1 MSRQPG
7 APAAAALARVV
18 PRGLAALLALAAVTA
33 QAQPQG
39 GPELNEGER
48 LSDWLLRQPPGG
60 YAPGLQWR
68 VPQERPAQESL
79 RQRLLAQLTQ
89 PTTPGYLALPPL
101 VRGRYTDFVQSLPAT
116 GRVAIGL
123 PDARWLQGMPE
134 QDPVLQRGQTVLL
147 PPRPA
152 TVTVLLGSGQAC
164 RLPHVPG
171 ADARSYLEACL
182 GAEAD
187 AVEALWVAQPDGRS
201 ARYGVAVWNQQPQDE
216 AAPGAWIWAPGRD
229 SGFSEAFSQDFI
241 RLLASQGPA
250 GDTLALPPLD
260 ARPAVRPAQVAP
272 ARPDLDLTAN
282 DWGAIGLL
290 QTPTARLQDAGNFRF
305 HLSAVYPYTRLN
317 FMFQPFDWL
326 EAGFRYTDLAN
337 QAYNPDPT
345 ISTQTLKDKS
355 LDVKLRLNQE
365 SRYLPQFALGA
376 VDLGGT
382 GLFAGE
388 YLVAS
393 KRSGNLDFSLGLGW
407 GYLGG
412 RGDANNPLAWFNR
425 NMKQRAGTD
434 SAFGGTPNTNS
445 MFTGPTAFFG
455 GVQWRL
461 PSAPLLLKLEYEG
474 NDYSRDPYGSVS
486 SAKSAFNAGLVYRHS
501 PGMDFTVGYERG
513 QQWMVGITLHE
524 NLARLHAPKQLD
536 PPTPFFS
543 PQVPAEQNNWQR
555 TAQDIEQ
562 LTLWPVLGLEPQD
575 DALVLRVSSQGAPYV
590 QDRLQRAVA
599 VLHRDA
605 PPRYL
610 RFVVVFV
617 ERGAAVHAQEF
628 DRVAWASQQAAAQPP
643 SLAQTSQRAFA
654 PPAAMARPQA
664 PAGAGASLVAPPPR
678 YSFGVE
684 PMFQQILGGP
694 DAFVLYQ
701 AGIQAKGEYRFAPS
715 TWLSGTGLA
724 RLLDNYSAFRYEEG
738 SDLPRVRTYARDYAK
753 TSNLNL
759 VDLQLTHVGQLTD
772 NQYLSVYG
780 GLLES
785 MFAGV
790 GAEWL
795 YRPWGS
801 PLAWGLDLNHVRQRD
816 FAQNFGLRDYG
827 VNTGHLSMYWD
838 TGWQNILAKV
848 SAGQY
853 LAGDRGATVDISRR
867 FSNGVILGAWA
878 TKTNVSAAQFGEG
891 SFDKGIYINIPFDA
905 VLARSS
911 NATANVLWQPLLRDG
926 GARLVRAYPLYELSN
941 LRDRQGAGYAPAA
954 PPQAKTGEALFD

>member
-1 MSRQPG
+1 MSRRPG
-7 APAAAALARVV
+7 APPVRPLTRAWLSS
-18 PRGLAALLALAAVTA
+18 LAALMVLTALPA
-33 QAQPQG
+33 QAG
-39 GPELNEGER
+39 SELSEGER

-68 VPQERPAQESL
+68 VPQEQAAQEAL
-79 RQRLLAQLTQ
+79 RQRLLARLTQ
-89 PTTPGYLALPPL
+89 PADPGYLALPPL

-116 GRVAIGL
+116 GRVAIGV
-123 PDARWLQGMPE
+123 PDARWLQGMPD
-134 QDPVLQRGQTVLL
+134 QDPMLQRGQTVLL

-152 TVTVLLGSGQAC
+152 TVTVLLGSAQAC
-164 RLPHVPG
+164 RLPHAPG
-171 ADARSYLEACL
+171 ADARSYLDACL
-182 GAEAD
+182 GADAD
-187 AVEALWVAQPDGRS
+187 AMDALWVAQPDGRS
-201 ARYGVAVWNQQPQDE
+201 ARYGVAAWNQQAQDE

-250 GDTLALPPLD
+250 GDAQAVPALETRSAPGSVLPAPP
-260 ARPAVRPAQVAP
+260 RH
-272 ARPDLDLTAN
+272 DLDVTAN
-282 DWGAIGLL
+282 DWGSLGLL
-290 QTPTARLQDAGNFRF
+290 QTPTARLQEAGNFRF

-326 EAGFRYTDLAN
+326 EAGFRYTELRNVAR
-337 QAYNPDPT
+337 DPT
-345 ISTQTLKDKS
+345 GVITTDAYKDKS
-355 LDVKLRLNQE
+355 LDVKLRLRKE
-365 SRYLPQFALGA
+365 SRYLPQLALGA

-434 SAFGGTPNTNS
+434 SVFGGTPNSSS
-445 MFTGPTAFFG
+445 MFTGPSALFG

-461 PSAPLLLKLEYEG
+461 PAAPLLLKLEYEG
-474 NDYSRDPYGSVS
+474 NDYSKEPYGSVT
-486 SAKSAFNAGLVYRHS
+486 SAASPYNAGLVYRYS
-501 PGMDFTVGYERG
+501 PGVDFTVGFERG
-513 QQWMVGITLHE
+513 QQWMVGLTLHE
-524 NLARLHAPKQLD
+524 NLGRLHAPKQLD

-543 PQVPAEQNNWQR
+543 PQVPAEQSNWQR

-575 DALVLRVSSQGAPYV
+575 ETLVLRVSSQGAPYV

-617 ERGAAVHAQEF
+617 ERGTAVHAQEF
-628 DRVAWASQQAAAQPP
+628 NRVAWAQQQFAAQAP
-643 SLAQTSQRAFA
+643 SQAQPSQRAFA

-664 PAGAGASLVAPPPR
+664 TTTVVGDASLVAPPPR

-701 AGIQAKGEYRFAPS
+701 AGIQAKGEYRYSPS
-715 TWLSGTGLA
+715 TWFSGTALA
-724 RLLDNYSAFRYEEG
+724 RLLDNYSVFRYEQG
-738 SDLPRVRTYARDYAK
+738 SELPRVRTYIRDYAK

-759 VDLQLTHVGQLTD
+759 VDLQLTHARQLGD
-772 NQYLSVYG
+772 SQYLSVYG

-785 MFAGV
+785 MFAGA
-790 GAEWL
+790 GTEWL
-795 YRPWGS
+795 YRPWRS
-801 PLAWGLDLNHVRQRD
+801 PVALGVDLNRVYQRD
-816 FAQNFGLRDYG
+816 FAQNFGLRDYQ
-827 VNTGHLSMYWD
+827 VTTGHATVYWD

-867 FSNGVILGAWA
+867 FSNGVVLGAWA

-911 NATANVLWQPLLRDG
+911 NATANVLWQPLTRDG

-941 LRDRQGAGYAPAA
+941 LRDRLGAGYAPAA